1 MNMKNLIVIIIV
13 FLAVVSCKEKA
24 KEPSEESVEEIEK
37 TPEEDQNWTT
47 LFNGNSFEGWHFY
60 RASEVTTPWKIE
72 NGAMVFYPPKK
83 RAEGVTY
90 NIVTDKSYTNF
101 VLSLEWKISEGG
113 NSGVFW
119 GIYEDEKYKH
129 PYETGP
135 EIQVLDNEKHPDA
148 KNGPIRQAGALYDM
162 FSPTTEAVKAAG
174 EWNQYVITVNHKVN
188 EASVVLNHKEIAK
201 FPLSGPIWEKMI
213 ANSKFASWEG
223 FAKYKTGKIGLQD
236 HNDVVSYR
244 NIKIK
249 EL

>member
-13 FLAVVSCKEKA
+13 FLAVVSCKEKG
-24 KEPSEESVEEIEK
+24 KESNEEAQK
-37 TPEEDQNWTT
+37 WTT
-47 LFNGNSFEGWHFY
+47 LFNGNSFDGWHFY

-90 NIVTDKSYTNF
+90 NIVTDKSYSNF

-119 GIYEDEKYKH
+119 GISEDEKYKQ

-174 EWNQYVITVNHKVN
+174 EWNQYLITVNHKAN
-188 EASVVLNHKEIAK
+188 EASVVLNNENIAK

-213 ANSKFASWEG
+213 ANSKFATWDG
-223 FAKYKTGKIGLQD
+223 FGVYKTGKIGLQD
-236 HNDVVSYR
+236 HGDVVSYR